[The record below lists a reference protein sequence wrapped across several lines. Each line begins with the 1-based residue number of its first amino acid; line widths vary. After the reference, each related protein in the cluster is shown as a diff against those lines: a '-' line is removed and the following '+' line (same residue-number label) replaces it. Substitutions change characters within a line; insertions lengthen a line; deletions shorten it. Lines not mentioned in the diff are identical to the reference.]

1 MACCLLPSALQLPPP
16 WNFIS
21 RPLCKLFPHSKCHLC
36 CLHGHE
42 LSLFVQNVTGFQLS
56 SVAFALLNSCN
67 SPWPHC
73 SVSQFDCKVE
83 CCILAWELQI
93 YAWSFATQSQSE
105 GSFLAL
111 VPLLSEWSC
120 VPRAWPSLSTTILLN
135 SPSLAPSQQELHGPL
150 QPPLLSSLAICYPL
164 APCRDVG
171 EDHHPHRSKT
181 KSFIFSPPTVSDG
194 GAIIA

>member
-1 MACCLLPSALQLPPP
+1 MPSPRSCCSPNARPPLWRSSKLWVRSGKASSTVCFQALHLHRPFMEPAERMACCLLPSALQLPPP

-36 CLHGHE
+36 CLHGRE

-56 SVAFALLNSCN
+56 SVASALLDSCN

-73 SVSQFDCKVE
+73 PVSQFQGCKVE
-83 CCILAWELQI
+83 GCILAWELQI

-111 VPLLSEWSC
+111 FLCCRSAAVSGAWRWS
-120 VPRAWPSLSTTILLN
+120 S
-135 SPSLAPSQQELHGPL
+135 
-150 QPPLLSSLAICYPL
+150 
-164 APCRDVG
+164 
-171 EDHHPHRSKT
+171 
-181 KSFIFSPPTVSDG
+181 SPPPSW
-194 GAIIA
+194 